1 MLQSQASQRRSPVE
15 AQTDQLENGAMDWR
29 PQLEQPRSFQDS
41 NENLQLKK
49 KLHQIL
55 LVFSATWTSDS
66 THASS

>member
-1 MLQSQASQRRSPVE
+1 MCQSQASQRRAPVE
-15 AQTDQLENGAMDWR
+15 AQPDQLENGAMDCH
-29 PQLEQPRSFQDS
+29 PQLEQPRNFQES

-55 LVFSATWTSDS
+55 LVVSATWTSDS